1 MDPRDQSGE
10 LLVVA
15 QALAFAASVPG
26 IETAPRDLVAPAQK
40 RHSVLGA
47 VLGYELEFRLRRS
60 ILKRMAFFKR
70 SCSTWS
76 AASLRSSLRAS
87 ARASTLSCSCFTWRF
102 NAPFSGSFG
111 ARSTCGRL
119 KPAAFAA
126 GLSLPSRK
134 SFFHLESMN

>member
-15 QALAFAASVPG
+15 QGLAFAASVPS

-60 ILKRMAFFKR
+60 MLKRMAFFKR

-76 AASLRSSLRAS
+76 AASLRSSARAS
-87 ARASTLSCSCFTWRF
+87 ARASTFARSCFTRRLSSRF
-102 NAPFSGSFG
+102 SRSWIG
-111 ARSTCGRL
+111 ARRTLGRL
-119 KPAAFAA
+119 KPAAYAA
-126 GLSLPSRK
+126 GLSLPSR
-134 SFFHLESMN
+134 

>member
-40 RHSVLGA
+40 RHSVLSA

-60 ILKRMAFFKR
+60 MLKRMAFFKR
-70 SCSTWS
+70 SCSTSS
-76 AASLRSSLRAS
+76 AASLRSNARTAV
-87 ARASTLSCSCFTWRF
+87 RASTFASNCLTCRLSVC
-102 NAPFSGSFG
+102 FSG
-111 ARSTCGRL
+111 
-119 KPAAFAA
+119 
-126 GLSLPSRK
+126 
-134 SFFHLESMN
+134 